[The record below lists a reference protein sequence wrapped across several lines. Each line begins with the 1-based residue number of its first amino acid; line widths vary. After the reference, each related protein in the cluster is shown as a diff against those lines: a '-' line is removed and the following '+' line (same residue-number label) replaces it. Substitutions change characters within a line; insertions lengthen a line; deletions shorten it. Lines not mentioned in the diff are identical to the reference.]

1 MRSTIPA
8 FTVTVKTV
16 TEIPA
21 MPTELTDLEHL
32 LLEVLRRSTGSPG
45 LTLDGPSS
53 RLTGGFWAELIAFRL
68 AEAPDG
74 WPCDLVLR
82 LMPDPATAAKETA
95 IQSVVAEQCFATPPV
110 RLAGGPHDGFGRA
123 FMVMDRA
130 AGGPLLGGLDGGRA
144 ILSLPTLIR
153 RLPSALADSMA
164 ELHRLDPEAVR
175 ERLSGPG
182 APDLSTHLSDLER
195 SATAYGR
202 GDLAAAARRLA
213 AHAPPPAPD
222 VICHGDLHPFNLLV
236 SDAGAVTVLD
246 WSAARLAPPLF
257 DVAFTNLLLT
267 EPPIAVAPWL
277 QPLVRR
283 AGGFL
288 ARRFRWAYTRRSGVT
303 IDSVALRWHEG
314 VTCLRALVEVAGW
327 VAGGVIEQRAGHP
340 WLVCGDAFASR
351 LSRLTGAVVTAR

>member
-1 MRSTIPA
+1 M
-8 FTVTVKTV
+8 

-21 MPTELTDLEHL
+21 TPTAAPDVEHTDVEPTGVEGVL
-32 LLEVLRRSTGSPG
+32 LDVLRTSTGSPG
-45 LTLDGPSS
+45 LILDGPPS

-74 WPCDLVLR
+74 WPRDLVLR

-95 IQSVVAEQCFATPPV
+95 IQSVVAEQGFPTPPV
-110 RLAGGPHDGFGRA
+110 RLSGDPHEGFGRA
-123 FMVMDRA
+123 FMIMDRA

-144 ILSLPTLIR
+144 ILSLPALIR

-175 ERLSGPG
+175 ERLSRPG
-182 APDLSTHLSDLER
+182 APDLPKHLVDLER
-195 SATAYGR
+195 SATAYSR
-202 GDLAAAARRLA
+202 GDLAAAARWLT
-213 AHAPPPAPD
+213 AHPPPPIPN

-236 SDAGAVTVLD
+236 SETGDITVLD

-257 DVAFTNLLLT
+257 DVAFTNLLLA

-283 AGGFL
+283 AGRFL
-288 ARRFRWAYTRRSGVT
+288 ARRFRRAYSRRSGVT
-303 IDSVALRWHEG
+303 IDSASLRWHEG
-314 VTCLRALVEVAGW
+314 ATCLRALVEVAGW
-327 VAGGVIEQRAGHP
+327 VAGGVIEERAGHP
-340 WLVCGDAFASR
+340 WLVCGDSFASR
-351 LSRLTGAVVTAR
+351 LSRLTGSVVNER